1 MKHFIFGLFLT
12 LRSITWKTRCTQRR
26 KQPQPQPLEDEE
38 NEREMQTPI
47 LHLNKYP
54 FTRKLL
60 ISHSFEQNEPK
71 ITLKSPILTTN
82 TRQHQFLF
90 TCFFLSMPCNSPNS
104 IQPQLLGRK
113 TATYF
118 LLTMYT
124 FAFIHSWKY
133 RKSVLRS

>member
-1 MKHFIFGLFLT
+1 MKNFIFGLFLT

-60 ISHSFEQNEPK
+60 ISHSFEHNEPE

-82 TRQHQFLF
+82 TRQHHVI
-90 TCFFLSMPCNSPNS
+90 FFSHVFSIDAIMALPCNSPNS
-104 IQPQLLGRK
+104 IQPQLFGRK

-118 LLTMYT
+118 LLTMFT
-124 FAFIHSWKY
+124 SAFIHS
-133 RKSVLRS
+133 